1 MIKRIIQSLLSVKLA
16 TFLILV
22 FAAVIGYA
30 TFIEND
36 FGRDTAKAL
45 IFTKWW
51 FELILFLLTI
61 NLIYNLKRYNLF
73 RKEKIAV
80 LTFHLAFI
88 VILIGSGITRYF
100 GFEGMMH
107 IRENDQ
113 SNLVISDD
121 VFLQIKV
128 DNRSLQY
135 EREKKLFLSGITNN
149 NFSIP
154 VSFLDHDISINYKDF
169 LPNVKDTFLATK
181 DGVMTLH
188 LVVPGD
194 NGMQSEYLKKDEQ
207 RKIDKYLFTF
217 GNPIVGAVNFFY
229 EDSLLYCEAPFSI
242 QSMKMSDRS
251 TGEYIS
257 DTRFQLN
264 TKTLYSLEN
273 LNLVLKEIIDSGNED
288 LYSSSNI
295 MKDGGD
301 NALILDV
308 VCNGESKEVTL
319 IGGKGFIPNSESFYL
334 GGLYFDLSYGSKAY
348 QTPFVIKLR
357 EFQLERYPGSQSPA
371 SFAAEVTVLDK
382 DFSKDY
388 RIYMNNVLDYK
399 GYRFFQ
405 SSYDKDE
412 MGTILSV
419 NHDRWGTYVSYLG
432 YFLLALGMMMVFFS
446 QKTRF
451 TFLSN
456 RLNKLKKKSLIS
468 ILFLLSFNLLSAQE
482 TNLDSTLD
490 ANKIAYNHIKVFE
503 TLLVQDNGGRIKP
516 VNTVF
521 AEYLR
526 KISRKN
532 TIVNQNSSQVILGM
546 MNDPRLWS
554 QVPMIKISHE
564 KLKKLLDFKENRVP
578 FKLFFDEEG
587 NYVLKDEVEIAY
599 AKKPIDRGK
608 YEKDIIAV
616 DERVNICFTIYN
628 GGILR
633 FFPLPNDSN
642 KTWYS
647 ATNNQYFSSNDSLF
661 VSNIM
666 KMYFTSINTAINTSD
681 WGTCDSVVSYIS
693 KFQYRYGVD
702 VMPDAYKIDLEVL
715 YNKVN
720 IFSNLFMYYF
730 MIGIVFL
737 FLLLYQIF
745 NNNKIIEKIIL
756 VVKWLIISGFI
767 AQTAGLISRWI
778 ISGHAPW
785 SNGYESMIYIAWA
798 TMLSGIMFS
807 RRSYMTLAATSIV
820 ASLLLMVAHL
830 NWLDPEI
837 TNLVPVLN
845 SYWLMIHVA
854 IITASYG
861 FLSLGAILGLFS
873 LWLIIFTTKDN
884 KSRIHD
890 VLSEL
895 TLINERSI
903 TIGLFMLTIGTF
915 LGGVWANESWGRYWG
930 WDPKETW
937 ALVSVLVYVFILHMR
952 LIPALAGFYI
962 FNLASLIGIWS
973 IIMTYFGVNYYLSGL
988 HSYAAGD
995 PMPIPSFVYYFIAL
1009 TFVSAILAKIKFN
1022 KFYK

>member
-1 MIKRIIQSLLSVKLA
+1 MIKRFFLFLLSVKLA
-16 TFLILV
+16 TALILL
-22 FAAVIGYA
+22 FAVVIGYA

-51 FELILFLLTI
+51 FELILFMLTV
-61 NLIYNLKRYNLF
+61 NLIYNLRRYNLF
-73 RKEKIAV
+73 RKEKLAV
-80 LTFHLAFI
+80 LMFHLAFI
-88 VILIGSGITRYF
+88 VILIGSGVTRYY

-107 IRENDQ
+107 IRENEQ
-113 SNLVISDD
+113 SNLIISDD

-128 DNRSLQY
+128 DNRNLQY
-135 EREKKLFLSGITNN
+135 ERDKKLFLSAISNN

-154 VSFLDHDISINYKDF
+154 VNFLKNDITISYKDF
-169 LPNVKDTFLATK
+169 FPNVRDTFLNSVEGTQ
-181 DGVMTLH
+181 TLH

-194 NGMQSEYLKKDEQ
+194 NGMQSEYLKKNEQ
-207 RKIDKYLFTF
+207 RRIDKYIFTF
-217 GNPIVGAVNFFY
+217 DNPKNGAVNFFFK
-229 EDSLLYCEAPFSI
+229 DSVLFCNAPFDI

-251 TGEYIS
+251 TGEFLANKKFILE
-257 DTRFQLN
+257 R
-264 TKTLYSLEN
+264 KTLYSLES
-273 LNLVLKEIIDSGNED
+273 LNLVLKDIMDSGANQ
-288 LYSSSNI
+288 LYSTSDV

-301 NALILDV
+301 NALVLDV
-308 VCNGESKEVTL
+308 KCNGESKEVRL
-319 IGGKGFIPNSESFYL
+319 KGGKGFIPNSEKFTL

-348 QTPFVIKLR
+348 QTPFVIQLR
-357 EFQLERYPGSQSPA
+357 DFQLERYPGSQSPA
-371 SFAAEVTVLDK
+371 SFAAEVTVVDK
-382 DFSKDY
+382 NFNQDS
-388 RIYMNNVLDYK
+388 RIYMNNVLDYR

-405 SSYDKDE
+405 SSYDQDE
-412 MGTILSV
+412 KGTILSV
-419 NHDRWGTYVSYLG
+419 NHDRWGTYISYLG
-432 YFLLALGMMMVFFS
+432 YFLLSLGMILVFFS
-446 QKTRF
+446 NKTRF
-451 TFLSN
+451 SFLS
-456 RLNKLKKKSLIS
+456 RKLNKLKKKLILTLL
-468 ILFLLSFNLLSAQE
+468 ILFSSLNYLSAE
-482 TNLDSTLD
+482 NLDSLI
-490 ANKIAYNHIKVFE
+490 NSNEISSKHIKVFE
-503 TLLVQDNGGRIKP
+503 TLLVQDNGGRVKP
-516 VNTVF
+516 VNTLF
-521 AEYLR
+521 SEYLR

-532 TIVNQNSSQVILGM
+532 IIVDQSASQVILGM
-546 MNDPRLWS
+546 MNNPIIWS
-554 QVPMIKISHE
+554 KVPMIKISHD
-564 KLKKLLDFKENRVP
+564 KLKQFLNTKESRVP
-578 FKLFFDEEG
+578 FKIFFDQEG
-587 NYVLKDEVEIAY
+587 NYVLKEEVEIAY
-599 AKKPIDRGK
+599 SKKPIDRGK
-608 YEKDIIAV
+608 YEKDIITV

-642 KTWYS
+642 STWFSS
-647 ATNNQYFSSNDSLF
+647 ANSQVFSSNDSLF

-666 KMYFTSINTAINTSD
+666 KMYFTSLNSAINDSD
-681 WGTCDSVVSYIS
+681 WATCDSVVSYIS
-693 KFQYRYGVD
+693 KFQNRYGYD
-702 VMPDAYKIDLEVL
+702 VMPDGYKIDLEVL

-720 IFSNLFMYYF
+720 IFSNLFMFYF
-730 MIGIVFL
+730 IIGLVFL
-737 FLLLYQIF
+737 ILLLYQIF
-745 NNNKIIEKIIL
+745 NSNVIVEKIIL
-756 VVKWLIISGFI
+756 IVKWFIFLGFLS
-767 AQTAGLISRWI
+767 QTLGLVSRWI

-798 TMLSGIMFS
+798 TMLSGVIFS

-861 FLSLGAILGLFS
+861 FLALSAILGLFS
-873 LWLIIFTTKDN
+873 LWLIIFTTQN
-884 KSRIHD
+884 KKKRISD
-890 VLSEL
+890 ILSEL

-995 PMPIPSFVYYFIAL
+995 PMPIPSFVYYLIAI
-1009 TFVSAILAKIKFN
+1009 TFLSAILAKFKFN

>member
-1 MIKRIIQSLLSVKLA
+1 MIKRFFLFLLSVKLA
-16 TFLILV
+16 TALILL

-51 FELILFLLTI
+51 FELILFMLTV
-61 NLIYNLKRYNLF
+61 NLIYNLRRYNLF
-73 RKEKIAV
+73 RKEKLAV
-80 LTFHLAFI
+80 LMFHLAFI
-88 VILIGSGITRYF
+88 VILIGSGVTRYY

-107 IRENDQ
+107 IRENEQ
-113 SNLVISDD
+113 SNLIISDD

-128 DNRSLQY
+128 DNRNLQY
-135 EREKKLFLSGITNN
+135 ERDKKLFLSAISNN

-154 VSFLDHDISINYKDF
+154 VNFLKNDITISYKDF
-169 LPNVKDTFLATK
+169 FPNVRDTFLNSVEGTQ
-181 DGVMTLH
+181 TLH

-194 NGMQSEYLKKDEQ
+194 NGMQSEYLKKNEQ
-207 RKIDKYLFTF
+207 RRIDKYIFTF
-217 GNPIVGAVNFFY
+217 DNPKNGAVNFFF
-229 EDSLLYCEAPFSI
+229 EDSVLFCNAPFDI

-251 TGEYIS
+251 TGEFLANKKFILE
-257 DTRFQLN
+257 R
-264 TKTLYSLEN
+264 KTLYSLES
-273 LNLVLKEIIDSGNED
+273 LNLVLKDIMDSGSNQ
-288 LYSSSNI
+288 LYSTSDV

-301 NALILDV
+301 NALVLDV
-308 VCNGESKEVTL
+308 KCNGESKEVRL
-319 IGGKGFIPNSESFYL
+319 KGGKGFIPNSEKFTL

-348 QTPFVIKLR
+348 QTPFVIQLR
-357 EFQLERYPGSQSPA
+357 DFQLERYPGSQSPA
-371 SFAAEVTVLDK
+371 SFAAEVTVVDK
-382 DFSKDY
+382 NFNQDS
-388 RIYMNNVLDYK
+388 RIYMNNVLDYR

-405 SSYDKDE
+405 SSYDQDE
-412 MGTILSV
+412 KGTILSV
-419 NHDRWGTYVSYLG
+419 NHDRWGTYISYLG
-432 YFLLALGMMMVFFS
+432 YFLLSLGMILVFFS
-446 QKTRF
+446 DKTRF
-451 TFLSN
+451 SFLS
-456 RLNKLKKKSLIS
+456 RKLNKLKKKLILTLL
-468 ILFLLSFNLLSAQE
+468 ILFSSLNYLSAE
-482 TNLDSTLD
+482 NLDSLI
-490 ANKIAYNHIKVFE
+490 NSNEISSKHIKVFE
-503 TLLVQDNGGRIKP
+503 TLLVQDNGGRVKP
-516 VNTVF
+516 VNTLF
-521 AEYLR
+521 SEYLR

-532 TIVNQNSSQVILGM
+532 IIVDQSASQVILGM
-546 MNDPRLWS
+546 MNNPIIWS
-554 QVPMIKISHE
+554 KVPMIKISHD
-564 KLKKLLDFKENRVP
+564 KLKQFLNTKESRVP
-578 FKLFFDEEG
+578 FKIFFDHEG
-587 NYVLKDEVEIAY
+587 NYVLKEEVEIAY
-599 AKKPIDRGK
+599 SKKPIDRGK
-608 YEKDIIAV
+608 YEKDIITV

-642 KTWYS
+642 STWFSS
-647 ATNNQYFSSNDSLF
+647 ANSQVFSSNDSLF

-666 KMYFTSINTAINTSD
+666 KMYFTSLNSAINDSD
-681 WGTCDSVVSYIS
+681 WATCDSVVSYIS
-693 KFQYRYGVD
+693 KFQNRYGYD
-702 VMPDAYKIDLEVL
+702 VMPDGYKIDLEVL

-720 IFSNLFMYYF
+720 IFSNLFMFYF
-730 MIGIVFL
+730 IIGLVFL
-737 FLLLYQIF
+737 ILLLYQIF
-745 NNNKIIEKIIL
+745 NSNVIVEKIIL
-756 VVKWLIISGFI
+756 IVKWFIFLGFLS
-767 AQTAGLISRWI
+767 QTLGLVSRWI

-798 TMLSGIMFS
+798 TMLSGVIFS

-861 FLSLGAILGLFS
+861 FLALSAILGLFS
-873 LWLIIFTTKDN
+873 LWLIIFTTQN
-884 KSRIHD
+884 KKKRIAD
-890 VLSEL
+890 ILSEL

-995 PMPIPSFVYYFIAL
+995 PMPIPSFVYYLIAI
-1009 TFVSAILAKIKFN
+1009 TFLSAILAKFKFN

>member
-1 MIKRIIQSLLSVKLA
+1 MIKRFFLFLVSVKLA
-16 TFLILV
+16 TFLILL

-51 FELILFLLTI
+51 FELILFLLTA

-73 RKEKIAV
+73 RKEKLAV
-80 LTFHLAFI
+80 LMFHLSFI
-88 VILIGSGITRYF
+88 VILIGSAVTRYY

-107 IRENDQ
+107 IRENEQ

-128 DNRSLQY
+128 DNRDLQY
-135 EREKKLFLSGITNN
+135 ERDKKLFLSAISNN

-154 VSFLDHDISINYKDF
+154 VNFLNNDISISYKDF
-169 LPNVKDTFLATK
+169 FPNVRDTFLNSK
-181 DGVMTLH
+181 EGIQTLH
-188 LVVPGD
+188 LVVPGE
-194 NGMQSEYLKKDEQ
+194 NGMQSEYLKLNEQ
-207 RKIDKYLFTF
+207 RRIDKYVFTF
-217 GNPIVGAVNFFY
+217 NNQKVGAVNFFF
-229 EDSLLYCEAPFSI
+229 EDSILYCIAPFNI

-251 TGEYIS
+251 TGEFLANKKFILE
-257 DTRFQLN
+257 R
-264 TKTLYSLEN
+264 KTLYSLES
-273 LNLVLKEIIDSGNED
+273 LNLVLKDIMDSGANQ
-288 LYSSSNI
+288 LYSTSDI

-308 VCNGESKEVTL
+308 KCNGESKEVRL
-319 IGGKGFIPNSESFYL
+319 KGGKGFIPNSEKFTL

-348 QTPFVIKLR
+348 QTPFIIQLR
-357 EFQLERYPGSQSPA
+357 EFQLERYPGSESPA
-371 SFAAEVTVLDK
+371 SFAAEVTVVDK
-382 DFSKDY
+382 NFNKDY
-388 RIYMNNVLDYK
+388 RIYMNNVLDYR

-405 SSYDKDE
+405 SSYDQDE
-412 MGTILSV
+412 KGTILSV
-419 NHDRWGTYVSYLG
+419 NHDMWGTYISYLG
-432 YFLLALGMMMVFFS
+432 YFLLSLGMVLVFFS
-446 QKTRF
+446 DKTRF
-451 TFLSN
+451 SFLS
-456 RLNKLKKKSLIS
+456 RKLNKLKKKSILSLLI
-468 ILFLLSFNLLSAQE
+468 LLSSINYLGAE
-482 TNLDSTLD
+482 NLDSLMKSNEIST
-490 ANKIAYNHIKVFE
+490 NHIKVFE
-503 TLLVQDNGGRIKP
+503 TLLVQDIGGRVKP

-521 AEYLR
+521 SEYLR

-532 TIVNQNSSQVILGM
+532 IILNQSASQVILGM
-546 MNDPRLWS
+546 MNNPIVWS

-564 KLKKLLDFKENRVP
+564 KLKELLNTSESRVP
-578 FKLFFDEEG
+578 FKMFFDKEG
-587 NYVLKDEVEIAY
+587 NYVLKEEVEIAY
-599 AKKPIDRGK
+599 SKKPIDRGK
-608 YEKDIIAV
+608 YEKDIITV

-642 KTWYS
+642 NTWFS
-647 ATNNQYFSSNDSLF
+647 SVDSQVFSSNDSLF

-666 KMYFTSINTAINTSD
+666 KMYFTSINSAIKDSD
-681 WGTCDSVVSYIS
+681 WATCDSVVSYIS
-693 KFQYRYGVD
+693 KFQNRYGSE
-702 VMPDAYKIDLEVL
+702 VMPADYKINLEVL

-720 IFSNLFMYYF
+720 IFSNLFMFYF
-730 MIGIVFL
+730 IIGLVFL
-737 FLLLYQIF
+737 ILLLYQIF
-745 NNNKIIEKIIL
+745 NSNVIIEKIIHF
-756 VVKWLIISGFI
+756 VKWLIFTGFF
-767 AQTAGLISRWI
+767 AQTLGLIARWI

-798 TMLSGIMFS
+798 TMLAGIVFS

-861 FLSLGAILGLFS
+861 FLSLSAILGLFC
-873 LWLIIFTTKDN
+873 LWLIIFTTKN
-884 KSRIHD
+884 KKKRITD
-890 VLSEL
+890 ILSEL

-995 PMPIPSFVYYFIAL
+995 PMPIPSFVYYLIAI
-1009 TFVSAILAKIKFN
+1009 TFVSAILAKFKFN

>member
-1 MIKRIIQSLLSVKLA
+1 MIKRFFLFLLSVKLA
-16 TFLILV
+16 TALILL

-51 FELILFLLTI
+51 FELILFMLTV
-61 NLIYNLKRYNLF
+61 NLIYNLRRYNLF
-73 RKEKIAV
+73 RKEKLAV
-80 LTFHLAFI
+80 LMFHLAFI
-88 VILIGSGITRYF
+88 VILIGSGVTRYY

-107 IRENDQ
+107 IRENEQ
-113 SNLVISDD
+113 SNLIISDD

-128 DNRSLQY
+128 DNRNLQY
-135 EREKKLFLSGITNN
+135 ERDKKLFLSAISNN

-154 VSFLDHDISINYKDF
+154 VNFLKNDITISYKDF
-169 LPNVKDTFLATK
+169 FPNVRDTFLNSVEGTQ
-181 DGVMTLH
+181 TLH

-194 NGMQSEYLKKDEQ
+194 NGMQSEYLKKNEQ
-207 RKIDKYLFTF
+207 RRIDKYIFTF
-217 GNPIVGAVNFFY
+217 DNPKNGAVNFFF
-229 EDSLLYCEAPFSI
+229 EDSVLFCNAPFDI

-251 TGEYIS
+251 TGEFLANKKFILE
-257 DTRFQLN
+257 R
-264 TKTLYSLEN
+264 KTLYFLES
-273 LNLVLKEIIDSGNED
+273 LNLVLKDIMDSGANQ
-288 LYSSSNI
+288 LYSTSDV

-301 NALILDV
+301 NALVLDV
-308 VCNGESKEVTL
+308 KCNGESKEVRL
-319 IGGKGFIPNSESFYL
+319 KGGKGFIPNSEKFTL

-348 QTPFVIKLR
+348 QTPFVIQLR
-357 EFQLERYPGSQSPA
+357 DFQLERYPGSQSPA
-371 SFAAEVTVLDK
+371 SFAAEVTVVDK
-382 DFSKDY
+382 NFNQDS
-388 RIYMNNVLDYK
+388 RIYMNNVLDYR

-405 SSYDKDE
+405 SSYDQDE
-412 MGTILSV
+412 KGTILSV
-419 NHDRWGTYVSYLG
+419 NHDRWGTYISYLG
-432 YFLLALGMMMVFFS
+432 YFLLSLGMILVFFS
-446 QKTRF
+446 DKTRF
-451 TFLSN
+451 SFLS
-456 RLNKLKKKSLIS
+456 RKLNKLKKKLILTLL
-468 ILFLLSFNLLSAQE
+468 ILFSSLNYLSAE
-482 TNLDSTLD
+482 NLDSLI
-490 ANKIAYNHIKVFE
+490 NSNEISSKHIKVFE
-503 TLLVQDNGGRIKP
+503 TLLVQDNGGRVKP
-516 VNTVF
+516 VNTLF
-521 AEYLR
+521 SEYLR

-532 TIVNQNSSQVILGM
+532 IIVDQSASQVILGM
-546 MNDPRLWS
+546 MNNPIIWS
-554 QVPMIKISHE
+554 KVPMIKISHD
-564 KLKKLLDFKENRVP
+564 KLKQFLNTKESRVP
-578 FKLFFDEEG
+578 FKIFFDQEG
-587 NYVLKDEVEIAY
+587 NYVLKEEVEIAY
-599 AKKPIDRGK
+599 SKKPIDRGK
-608 YEKDIIAV
+608 YEKDIITV

-642 KTWYS
+642 STWFSS
-647 ATNNQYFSSNDSLF
+647 ANSQVFSSNDSLF

-666 KMYFTSINTAINTSD
+666 KMYFTSLNSAINDSD
-681 WGTCDSVVSYIS
+681 WATCDSVVSYIS
-693 KFQYRYGVD
+693 KFQNRYGYD
-702 VMPDAYKIDLEVL
+702 VMPDGYKIDLEVL

-720 IFSNLFMYYF
+720 IFSNLFMFYF
-730 MIGIVFL
+730 IIGLVFL
-737 FLLLYQIF
+737 ILLLYQIF
-745 NNNKIIEKIIL
+745 NSNVIVEKIIL
-756 VVKWLIISGFI
+756 IVKWFIFLGFLS
-767 AQTAGLISRWI
+767 QTLGLVSRWI

-798 TMLSGIMFS
+798 TMLSGVIFS

-861 FLSLGAILGLFS
+861 FLALSAILGLFS
-873 LWLIIFTTKDN
+873 LWLIIFTTQN
-884 KSRIHD
+884 KKKRISD
-890 VLSEL
+890 ILSEL

-995 PMPIPSFVYYFIAL
+995 PMPIPSFVYYLIAI
-1009 TFVSAILAKIKFN
+1009 TFLSAILAKFKFN

>member
-1 MIKRIIQSLLSVKLA
+1 L
-16 TFLILV
+16 

-51 FELILFLLTI
+51 FELILFLLTA

-73 RKEKIAV
+73 RREKLAV
-80 LTFHLAFI
+80 LMFHLAFI
-88 VILIGSGITRYF
+88 VILIGSAVTRYY

-107 IRENDQ
+107 IRENEQ

-128 DNRSLQY
+128 DNRNLQY
-135 EREKKLFLSGITNN
+135 ERDKKLFLSAISNN

-154 VSFLDHDISINYKDF
+154 VNFLNNDISISYKDF
-169 LPNVKDTFLATK
+169 FPNVRDTFLNSK
-181 DGVMTLH
+181 EGIKTLH
-188 LVVPGD
+188 LVVPGE
-194 NGMQSEYLKKDEQ
+194 NGMQSEYLKLNEQ
-207 RKIDKYLFTF
+207 RRIDKYIFTF
-217 GNPIVGAVNFFY
+217 NNQKVGAVNFFF
-229 EDSLLYCEAPFSI
+229 EDSTLYCNAPFNI

-251 TGEYIS
+251 TGEFLANKKFLLE
-257 DTRFQLN
+257 R
-264 TKTLYSLEN
+264 KTLYSLES
-273 LNLVLKEIIDSGNED
+273 LNLVLKDIMDSGANQ
-288 LYSSSNI
+288 LYSTSDI

-308 VCNGESKEVTL
+308 QCNGESKEVRL
-319 IGGKGFIPNSESFYL
+319 KGGKGFIPNSEKFTL

-348 QTPFVIKLR
+348 QTPFVIQLR
-357 EFQLERYPGSQSPA
+357 EFQLERYPGSESPA
-371 SFAAEVTVLDK
+371 SFAAEVTVVDK
-382 DFSKDY
+382 NFNKDY
-388 RIYMNNVLDYK
+388 RIYMNNVLDYR

-405 SSYDKDE
+405 SSYDQDE
-412 MGTILSV
+412 KGTILSV
-419 NHDRWGTYVSYLG
+419 NHDMWGTYISYLG
-432 YFLLALGMMMVFFS
+432 YFLLSLGMILVFFS
-446 QKTRF
+446 DKTRF
-451 TFLSN
+451 SFLS
-456 RLNKLKKKSLIS
+456 RKLNKLKKKSIISLI
-468 ILFLLSFNLLSAQE
+468 ILLSSINYLGAE
-482 TNLDSTLD
+482 NLDSLMKSNEIS
-490 ANKIAYNHIKVFE
+490 ANHIKVFE
-503 TLLVQDNGGRIKP
+503 TLLVQDIGGRVKP

-521 AEYLR
+521 SEYLR

-532 TIVNQNSSQVILGM
+532 IILNQSASQVILGM
-546 MNDPRLWS
+546 MNNPIVWS

-564 KLKKLLDFKENRVP
+564 KLKELLNTSESRIP
-578 FKLFFDEEG
+578 FKMFFDKEG
-587 NYVLKDEVEIAY
+587 NYVLKEEVEIAY
-599 AKKPIDRGK
+599 SKKPIDRGK
-608 YEKDIIAV
+608 YEKDIITV

-642 KTWYS
+642 NTWFS
-647 ATNNQYFSSNDSLF
+647 SVDSQVFSSNDSLF

-666 KMYFTSINTAINTSD
+666 KMYFTSINSAIKDSD
-681 WGTCDSVVSYIS
+681 WATCDSVVSYIS
-693 KFQYRYGVD
+693 KFQNRYGSD
-702 VMPDAYKIDLEVL
+702 VMPADYKINLEVL

-720 IFSNLFMYYF
+720 IFSNLFMFYF
-730 MIGIVFL
+730 IIGLVFL
-737 FLLLYQIF
+737 ILLLYQIF
-745 NNNKIIEKIIL
+745 NSNVIIEKIIHF
-756 VVKWLIISGFI
+756 VKWLIFTGFF
-767 AQTAGLISRWI
+767 AQTLGLIARWI

-798 TMLSGIMFS
+798 TMLAGIIFS

-861 FLSLGAILGLFS
+861 FLSLSAILGLFC
-873 LWLIIFTTKDN
+873 LWLIIFTTKN
-884 KSRIHD
+884 KKKRITD
-890 VLSEL
+890 ILSEL

-995 PMPIPSFVYYFIAL
+995 PMPIPSFVYYLIAI
-1009 TFVSAILAKIKFN
+1009 TFVSAILAKFKFN

>member
-1 MIKRIIQSLLSVKLA
+1 MIKRFFLFLLSVKLA
-16 TFLILV
+16 TALILL

-51 FELILFLLTI
+51 FELILFMLTV
-61 NLIYNLKRYNLF
+61 NLIYNLRRYNLF
-73 RKEKIAV
+73 RKEKLAV
-80 LTFHLAFI
+80 LMFHLAFI
-88 VILIGSGITRYF
+88 VILIGSGVTRYY

-107 IRENDQ
+107 IRENEQ
-113 SNLVISDD
+113 SNLIISDD

-128 DNRSLQY
+128 DNRNLQY
-135 EREKKLFLSGITNN
+135 ERDKKLFLSAISNN

-154 VSFLDHDISINYKDF
+154 VNFLKNDITISYKDF
-169 LPNVKDTFLATK
+169 FPNVRDTFLNSVEGTQ
-181 DGVMTLH
+181 TLH

-194 NGMQSEYLKKDEQ
+194 NGMQSEYLKKNEQ
-207 RKIDKYLFTF
+207 RRIDKYIFTF
-217 GNPIVGAVNFFY
+217 DNPKNGAVNFFF
-229 EDSLLYCEAPFSI
+229 EDSVLFCNAPFDI

-251 TGEYIS
+251 TGEFLANKKFILE
-257 DTRFQLN
+257 R
-264 TKTLYSLEN
+264 KTLYSLES
-273 LNLVLKEIIDSGNED
+273 LNLVLKDIMDSGANQ
-288 LYSSSNI
+288 LYSTSDV

-301 NALILDV
+301 NALVLDV
-308 VCNGESKEVTL
+308 KCNGESKEVRL
-319 IGGKGFIPNSESFYL
+319 KGGKGFIPNSEKFTL

-348 QTPFVIKLR
+348 QTPFVIQLR
-357 EFQLERYPGSQSPA
+357 DFQLERYPGSQSPA
-371 SFAAEVTVLDK
+371 SFAAEVTVVDK
-382 DFSKDY
+382 NFNQDS
-388 RIYMNNVLDYK
+388 RIYMNNVLDYR

-405 SSYDKDE
+405 SSYDQDE
-412 MGTILSV
+412 KGTILSV
-419 NHDRWGTYVSYLG
+419 NHDRWGTYISYLG
-432 YFLLALGMMMVFFS
+432 YFLLSLGMILVFFS
-446 QKTRF
+446 DKTRF
-451 TFLSN
+451 SFLS
-456 RLNKLKKKSLIS
+456 RKLNKLKKKLILTLL
-468 ILFLLSFNLLSAQE
+468 ILFSSLNYLSAE
-482 TNLDSTLD
+482 NLDSLI
-490 ANKIAYNHIKVFE
+490 NSNEISSKHIKVFE
-503 TLLVQDNGGRIKP
+503 TLLVQDNGGRVKP
-516 VNTVF
+516 VNTLF
-521 AEYLR
+521 SEYLR

-532 TIVNQNSSQVILGM
+532 IIADQSASQVILGM
-546 MNDPRLWS
+546 MNNPIIWS
-554 QVPMIKISHE
+554 KVPMIKISHD
-564 KLKKLLDFKENRVP
+564 KLKQFLNTKESRVP
-578 FKLFFDEEG
+578 FKIFFDQEG
-587 NYVLKDEVEIAY
+587 NYVLKEEVEIAY
-599 AKKPIDRGK
+599 SKKPIDRGK
-608 YEKDIIAV
+608 YEKDIITV

-642 KTWYS
+642 STWFSS
-647 ATNNQYFSSNDSLF
+647 ANSQVFSSNDSLF

-666 KMYFTSINTAINTSD
+666 KMYFTSLNSAINDSD
-681 WGTCDSVVSYIS
+681 WATCDSVVSYIS
-693 KFQYRYGVD
+693 KFQNRYGYD
-702 VMPDAYKIDLEVL
+702 VMPDGYKIDLEVL

-720 IFSNLFMYYF
+720 IFSNLFMFYF
-730 MIGIVFL
+730 IIGLVFL
-737 FLLLYQIF
+737 ILLLYQIF
-745 NNNKIIEKIIL
+745 NSNVIVEKIIL
-756 VVKWLIISGFI
+756 IVKWFIFLGFLS
-767 AQTAGLISRWI
+767 QTLGLVSRWI

-798 TMLSGIMFS
+798 TMLSGVIFS

-861 FLSLGAILGLFS
+861 FLALSAILGLFS
-873 LWLIIFTTKDN
+873 LWLIIFTTQN
-884 KSRIHD
+884 KKKRISD
-890 VLSEL
+890 ILSEL

-995 PMPIPSFVYYFIAL
+995 PMPIPSFVYYLIAI
-1009 TFVSAILAKIKFN
+1009 TFLSAILAKFKFN

>member
-1 MIKRIIQSLLSVKLA
+1 MIKRFFLFLLSVKLA
-16 TFLILV
+16 TALILL

-51 FELILFLLTI
+51 FELILFMLTV
-61 NLIYNLKRYNLF
+61 NLIYNLRRYNLF
-73 RKEKIAV
+73 RKEKLAV
-80 LTFHLAFI
+80 LMFHLAFI
-88 VILIGSGITRYF
+88 VILIGSGVTRYY

-107 IRENDQ
+107 IRENEQ
-113 SNLVISDD
+113 SNLIISDD

-128 DNRSLQY
+128 DNRNLQY
-135 EREKKLFLSGITNN
+135 ERDKKLFLSAISNN
-149 NFSIP
+149 NFSFP
-154 VSFLDHDISINYKDF
+154 VNFLKNDITISYKDF
-169 LPNVKDTFLATK
+169 FPNVRDTFLNSVEGTQ
-181 DGVMTLH
+181 TLH

-194 NGMQSEYLKKDEQ
+194 NGMQSEYLKKNEQ
-207 RKIDKYLFTF
+207 RRIDKYIFTF
-217 GNPIVGAVNFFY
+217 DNPKNGAVNFFF
-229 EDSLLYCEAPFSI
+229 EDNVLFCNAPFDI

-251 TGEYIS
+251 TGEFLANKKFILE
-257 DTRFQLN
+257 R
-264 TKTLYSLEN
+264 KTLYSLES
-273 LNLVLKEIIDSGNED
+273 LNLVLKDIMDSGANQ
-288 LYSSSNI
+288 LYSTSDV

-301 NALILDV
+301 NALVLDV
-308 VCNGESKEVTL
+308 KCNGESKEVRL
-319 IGGKGFIPNSESFYL
+319 KGGKGFIPNSEKFTL

-348 QTPFVIKLR
+348 QTPFIIQLR
-357 EFQLERYPGSQSPA
+357 DFQLERYPGSQSPA
-371 SFAAEVTVLDK
+371 SFAAEVTVVDK
-382 DFSKDY
+382 NFNQDS
-388 RIYMNNVLDYK
+388 RIYMNNVLDYR

-405 SSYDKDE
+405 SSYDQDE
-412 MGTILSV
+412 KGTILSV
-419 NHDRWGTYVSYLG
+419 NHDRWGTYISYLG
-432 YFLLALGMMMVFFS
+432 YFLLSLGMILVFFS
-446 QKTRF
+446 DKTRF
-451 TFLSN
+451 SFLS
-456 RLNKLKKKSLIS
+456 RKLNKLKKKLILTLL
-468 ILFLLSFNLLSAQE
+468 ILFSSLNYLSAE
-482 TNLDSTLD
+482 NLDSLI
-490 ANKIAYNHIKVFE
+490 NSNEISSKHIKVFE
-503 TLLVQDNGGRIKP
+503 TLLVQDNGGRVKP
-516 VNTVF
+516 VNTLF
-521 AEYLR
+521 SEYLR

-532 TIVNQNSSQVILGM
+532 IIVDQSASQVILGM
-546 MNDPRLWS
+546 MNNPIIWS
-554 QVPMIKISHE
+554 KVPMIKISHD
-564 KLKKLLDFKENRVP
+564 KLKQFLNTKESRVP
-578 FKLFFDEEG
+578 FKIFFDQEG
-587 NYVLKDEVEIAY
+587 NYVLKEEVEIAY
-599 AKKPIDRGK
+599 SKKPIDRGK
-608 YEKDIIAV
+608 YEKDIITV

-642 KTWYS
+642 STWFSS
-647 ATNNQYFSSNDSLF
+647 ANSQVFSSNDSLF

-666 KMYFTSINTAINTSD
+666 KMYFTSLNSAINDSD
-681 WGTCDSVVSYIS
+681 WATCDSVVSYIS
-693 KFQYRYGVD
+693 KFQNRYGYD
-702 VMPDAYKIDLEVL
+702 VMPDGYKIDLEVL

-720 IFSNLFMYYF
+720 IFSNLFMFYF
-730 MIGIVFL
+730 IIGLVFL
-737 FLLLYQIF
+737 ILLLYQIF
-745 NNNKIIEKIIL
+745 NSNVIVEKIIL
-756 VVKWLIISGFI
+756 IVKWFIFLGFLS
-767 AQTAGLISRWI
+767 QTLGLVSRWI

-798 TMLSGIMFS
+798 TMLSGVIFS

-861 FLSLGAILGLFS
+861 FLALSAILGLFS
-873 LWLIIFTTKDN
+873 LWLIIFTTQN
-884 KSRIHD
+884 KKKRISD
-890 VLSEL
+890 ILSEL

-995 PMPIPSFVYYFIAL
+995 PMPIPSFVYYLIAI
-1009 TFVSAILAKIKFN
+1009 TFLSAILAKFKFN

>member
-1 MIKRIIQSLLSVKLA
+1 MIKRFFLFLLSVKLA
-16 TFLILV
+16 TALILL

-51 FELILFLLTI
+51 FELILFMLTV
-61 NLIYNLKRYNLF
+61 NLIYNLRRYNLF
-73 RKEKIAV
+73 RKEKLAV
-80 LTFHLAFI
+80 LMFHLAFI
-88 VILIGSGITRYF
+88 VILIGSGVTRYY

-107 IRENDQ
+107 IRENEQ
-113 SNLVISDD
+113 SNLIISDD

-128 DNRSLQY
+128 DNRNLQY
-135 EREKKLFLSGITNN
+135 ERDKKLFLSAISNN

-154 VSFLDHDISINYKDF
+154 VNFLKNDITISYKDF
-169 LPNVKDTFLATK
+169 FPNVRDTFLNSVEGTQ
-181 DGVMTLH
+181 TLH

-194 NGMQSEYLKKDEQ
+194 NGMQSEYLKKNEQ
-207 RKIDKYLFTF
+207 RRIDKYIFTF
-217 GNPIVGAVNFFY
+217 DNPKNGAVNFFF
-229 EDSLLYCEAPFSI
+229 EDSILFCNAPFDI

-251 TGEYIS
+251 TGEFLANKKFILE
-257 DTRFQLN
+257 R
-264 TKTLYSLEN
+264 KTLYSLES
-273 LNLVLKEIIDSGNED
+273 LNLVLKDIMDSGANQ
-288 LYSSSNI
+288 LYSTSDV

-301 NALILDV
+301 NALVLDV
-308 VCNGESKEVTL
+308 KCNGESKEVRL
-319 IGGKGFIPNSESFYL
+319 KGGKGFIPNSEKFTL

-348 QTPFVIKLR
+348 QTPFIIQLR
-357 EFQLERYPGSQSPA
+357 DFQLERYPGSQSPA
-371 SFAAEVTVLDK
+371 SFAAEVTVVDK
-382 DFSKDY
+382 NFNQDS
-388 RIYMNNVLDYK
+388 RIYMNNVLDYR

-405 SSYDKDE
+405 SSYDQDE
-412 MGTILSV
+412 KGTILSV
-419 NHDRWGTYVSYLG
+419 NHDRWGTYISYLG
-432 YFLLALGMMMVFFS
+432 YFLLSLGMILVFFS
-446 QKTRF
+446 DKTRF
-451 TFLSN
+451 SFLS
-456 RLNKLKKKSLIS
+456 RKLNKLKKKLILTLL
-468 ILFLLSFNLLSAQE
+468 ILFSSLNYLSAE
-482 TNLDSTLD
+482 NLDSLI
-490 ANKIAYNHIKVFE
+490 NSNEISSKHIKVFE
-503 TLLVQDNGGRIKP
+503 TLLVQDNGGRVKP
-516 VNTVF
+516 VNTLF
-521 AEYLR
+521 SEYLR

-532 TIVNQNSSQVILGM
+532 IIVDQSASQVILGM
-546 MNDPRLWS
+546 MNNPIIWS
-554 QVPMIKISHE
+554 KVPMIKISHD
-564 KLKKLLDFKENRVP
+564 KLKQFLNTKESRVP
-578 FKLFFDEEG
+578 FKIFFDQEG
-587 NYVLKDEVEIAY
+587 NYVLKEEVEIAY
-599 AKKPIDRGK
+599 SKKPIDRGK
-608 YEKDIIAV
+608 YEKDIITV

-642 KTWYS
+642 STWFSS
-647 ATNNQYFSSNDSLF
+647 ANSQVFSSNDSLF

-666 KMYFTSINTAINTSD
+666 KMYFTSLNSAINDSD
-681 WGTCDSVVSYIS
+681 WATCDSVVSYIS
-693 KFQYRYGVD
+693 KFQNRYGYD
-702 VMPDAYKIDLEVL
+702 VMPDGYKIDLEVL

-720 IFSNLFMYYF
+720 IFSNLFMFYF
-730 MIGIVFL
+730 IIGLVFL
-737 FLLLYQIF
+737 ILLLYQIF
-745 NNNKIIEKIIL
+745 NSNVIVEKIIL
-756 VVKWLIISGFI
+756 IVKWFIFLGFLS
-767 AQTAGLISRWI
+767 QTLGLVSRWI

-798 TMLSGIMFS
+798 TMLSGVIFS

-861 FLSLGAILGLFS
+861 FLALSAILGLFS
-873 LWLIIFTTKDN
+873 LWLIIFTTQN
-884 KSRIHD
+884 KKKRISD
-890 VLSEL
+890 ILSEL

-995 PMPIPSFVYYFIAL
+995 PMPIPSFVYYLIAI
-1009 TFVSAILAKIKFN
+1009 TFLSAILAKFKFN

>member
-1 MIKRIIQSLLSVKLA
+1 MIKRFFLFLLSVKLA
-16 TFLILV
+16 TALILL

-51 FELILFLLTI
+51 FELILFMLTV
-61 NLIYNLKRYNLF
+61 NLIYNLRRYNLF
-73 RKEKIAV
+73 RKEKLAV
-80 LTFHLAFI
+80 LMFHLAFI
-88 VILIGSGITRYF
+88 VILIGSGVTRYY

-107 IRENDQ
+107 IRENEQ
-113 SNLVISDD
+113 SNLIISDD

-128 DNRSLQY
+128 DNRNLQY
-135 EREKKLFLSGITNN
+135 ERDKKLFLSAISNN

-154 VSFLDHDISINYKDF
+154 VNFLKNDITISYKDF
-169 LPNVKDTFLATK
+169 FPNVRDTFLNSVEGTQ
-181 DGVMTLH
+181 TLH

-194 NGMQSEYLKKDEQ
+194 NGMQSEYLKKNEQ
-207 RKIDKYLFTF
+207 RRIDKYIFTF
-217 GNPIVGAVNFFY
+217 DNPKNGAVNFFF
-229 EDSLLYCEAPFSI
+229 EDSVLFCNAPFDI

-251 TGEYIS
+251 TGEFLANKKFILE
-257 DTRFQLN
+257 R
-264 TKTLYSLEN
+264 KTLYSLES
-273 LNLVLKEIIDSGNED
+273 LNLVLKDIMDSGANQ
-288 LYSSSNI
+288 LYSTSDV

-301 NALILDV
+301 NALVLDV
-308 VCNGESKEVTL
+308 KCNGESKEVRL
-319 IGGKGFIPNSESFYL
+319 KGGKGFIPNSEKFTL

-348 QTPFVIKLR
+348 QTPFVIQLR
-357 EFQLERYPGSQSPA
+357 DFQLERYPGSQSPA
-371 SFAAEVTVLDK
+371 SFAAEVTVVDK
-382 DFSKDY
+382 NFNQDS
-388 RIYMNNVLDYK
+388 RIYMNNVLDYR

-405 SSYDKDE
+405 SSYDQDE
-412 MGTILSV
+412 KGTILSV
-419 NHDRWGTYVSYLG
+419 NHDRWGTYISYLG
-432 YFLLALGMMMVFFS
+432 YFLLSLGMILVFFS
-446 QKTRF
+446 DKTRF
-451 TFLSN
+451 SFLS
-456 RLNKLKKKSLIS
+456 RKLNKLKKKLILTLL
-468 ILFLLSFNLLSAQE
+468 ILFSSLNYLSAE
-482 TNLDSTLD
+482 NLDSLI
-490 ANKIAYNHIKVFE
+490 NSNEISSKHIKVFE
-503 TLLVQDNGGRIKP
+503 TLLVQDNGGRVKP
-516 VNTVF
+516 VNTLF
-521 AEYLR
+521 SEYLR

-532 TIVNQNSSQVILGM
+532 IIVDQSASQVILGM
-546 MNDPRLWS
+546 MNNPIIWS
-554 QVPMIKISHE
+554 KVPMIKISHD
-564 KLKKLLDFKENRVP
+564 KLKQFLNTKESRVP
-578 FKLFFDEEG
+578 FKIFFDQEG
-587 NYVLKDEVEIAY
+587 NYVLKEEVEIAY
-599 AKKPIDRGK
+599 SKKPIDRGK
-608 YEKDIIAV
+608 YEKDIITV

-642 KTWYS
+642 STWFSS
-647 ATNNQYFSSNDSLF
+647 ANSQVFSSNDSLF

-666 KMYFTSINTAINTSD
+666 KMYFTSLNSAINDSD
-681 WGTCDSVVSYIS
+681 WATCDSVVSYIS
-693 KFQYRYGVD
+693 KFQNRYGYD
-702 VMPDAYKIDLEVL
+702 VMPDGYKIDLEVL

-720 IFSNLFMYYF
+720 IFSNLFMFYF
-730 MIGIVFL
+730 IIGLVFL
-737 FLLLYQIF
+737 ILLLYQIF
-745 NNNKIIEKIIL
+745 NSNVIVEKIIL
-756 VVKWLIISGFI
+756 IVKWFIFLGFLS
-767 AQTAGLISRWI
+767 QTLGLVSRWI

-798 TMLSGIMFS
+798 TMLSGVIFS

-861 FLSLGAILGLFS
+861 FLALSAILGLFS
-873 LWLIIFTTKDN
+873 LWLIIFTTQN
-884 KSRIHD
+884 KKKRIAD
-890 VLSEL
+890 ILSEL

-995 PMPIPSFVYYFIAL
+995 PMPIPSFVYYLIAI
-1009 TFVSAILAKIKFN
+1009 TFLSAILAKFKFN